1 MFVKSKLINLCFS
14 INVGLQNSEGID
26 TKADAPFVKMVN
38 CMI

>member
-14 INVGLQNSEGID
+14 INVQNSEGID